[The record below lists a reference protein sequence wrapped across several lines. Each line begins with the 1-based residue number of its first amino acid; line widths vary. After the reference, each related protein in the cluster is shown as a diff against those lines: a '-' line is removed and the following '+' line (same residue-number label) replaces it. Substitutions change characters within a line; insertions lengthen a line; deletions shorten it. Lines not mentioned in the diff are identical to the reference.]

1 VRFER
6 LVVALLVR
14 GDMLGSFAA
23 GVEAGGRSSQLV
35 EWSRRRVGE
44 AELPSYFVRVVSL
57 LFAPLSLV
65 LRRLASSI
73 YGGMRPTAIG
83 VAESHAPIEG
93 MPLREG
99 CPYWRDASSIYGGMR
114 LAAIGVAEREPCPY
128 WRDASSVCDERIE
141 GDRRVEG
148 LLCRCRRLFL
158 SYRPSGRSVWGS
170 ASEASR
176 TFRKNGPWVRFCLGW
191 VSARHS
197 GGLPTRAEGPLAVR
211 LSCVS
216 CTSRLL
222 YNLFLFVGIHCVE
235 TT

>member
-1 VRFER
+1 MVDGGGTVGPVALAPGRAWPCAGSCCCSWHPISTGNGVQHCGTCKWSRATGDRCRVVRFER

-65 LRRLASSI
+65 LRRLSSSI

-93 MPLREG
+93 MPLLEG
-99 CPYWRDASSIYGGMR
+99 CPYWRDASSIY
-114 LAAIGVAEREPCPY
+114 L
-128 WRDASSVCDERIE
+128 WRDAAGSHWGCRERAMPLLEGCFVC
-141 GDRRVEG
+141 V
-148 LLCRCRRLFL
+148 
-158 SYRPSGRSVWGS
+158 
-170 ASEASR
+170 
-176 TFRKNGPWVRFCLGW
+176 
-191 VSARHS
+191 
-197 GGLPTRAEGPLAVR
+197 
-211 LSCVS
+211 
-216 CTSRLL
+216 
-222 YNLFLFVGIHCVE
+222 
-235 TT
+235 